1 MKKFLL
7 FFCALI
13 VTQMAYAWY
22 VVGSTST
29 FGSWTPTSAPV
40 MTETESGVFVLE
52 NVTIDKGAEF
62 KFIKEQ
68 KWGDELAYSGTIFA
82 NEEKS
87 VTSGSHNTKW
97 GGETVTGNIVLNTNT
112 KKMQV
117 VVAGAEDIEEV
128 DYFVYFDNSK
138 SNWAKVYVYTFNGV
152 DMGNWP
158 GKEITEKTPEGY
170 YKVTIS
176 SKLDPTGC
184 GLIFDNGDGGA
195 GNQTADLTWVN
206 NGIYNAEGYVSQYEA
221 PETLVYNVTVPV
233 GTPNC
238 YIVGDF
244 NGWGAFVPMVKVN
257 ETQYTITLDNVT
269 KSTAYKYTCGE
280 SWDYVEMQADGMT
293 DVANRTWTEN
303 DVVAAWKDD
312 PTAIEEVG
320 VDAGAAVYYNLQ
332 GVKVANPENGIF
344 IKKQGNKT
352 IKVVL

>member
-29 FGSWTPTSAPV
+29 FASWTPTNAPA
-40 MTETESGVFVLE
+40 MTETESGVFVLS

-62 KFIKEQ
+62 KFIKTQ
-68 KWGDELAYSGTIFA
+68 AWGNELAYNGTILA
-82 NEEKS
+82 NEEKA

-112 KKMQV
+112 NTMQV
-117 VVAGAEDIEEV
+117 VVEGAEEIEEV

-138 SNWAKVYVYTFNGV
+138 SNWSKVYVYTYNGY
-152 DMGNWP
+152 DMGAWP
-158 GKEITEKTPEGY
+158 GLQVTETTSEGY
-170 YKVTIS
+170 YKVKIS
-176 SKLDPTGC
+176 SKFDPSGC
-184 GLIFDNGDGGA
+184 GLIFNNGNGGE

-206 NGIYNAEGYVSQYEA
+206 DGIYDVNGAVEKT
-221 PETLVYNVTVPV
+221 ETLVYNVTVPE
-233 GTPNC
+233 GTENC

-244 NGWGAFVPMVKVN
+244 NVWGTFVSMTKIDD
-257 ETQYTITLDNVT
+257 THYTITLDNVK
-269 KSTAYKYTCGE
+269 KSSGYKYTCGE
-280 SWDYVEMQADGMT
+280 SWDYVEMQEDGVT
-293 DVANRTWTEN
+293 DVANRTWAEN
-303 DVVAAWKDD
+303 DIVLKWKAMPT

-320 VDAGAAVYYNLQ
+320 VDAGEAVYYNLQ

-352 IKVVL
+352 TKVVL